1 MLKNI
6 KKIQHIFLWIF
17 LSLIVESC
25 GKSNAASTMDAVLLV
40 TTNVQGQLD
49 PCGWK
54 NNPLGGLPRR
64 YSYINQ
70 VKQSGIDPILL
81 DAGDALFDNQYLVPS
96 KEESS
101 KLKAN
106 TILST
111 TQNMGEYLYNVG
123 NHDFAAGYEFLV
135 EMQSKYDIGFI
146 SSNIVKAGTDDLAFL
161 DHKIFDR
168 NGIKIGVFGLMQKIP
183 SFVKEV
189 EVNDLSEVARNKI
202 EELRPQVDILVLL
215 LNADKKAHN
224 ELSSDLKSVDYVFL
238 SRETTRTRPEAKQP
252 ENGPL
257 KYCFGIQGK
266 YVGRFDIKIADKS
279 KPIED
284 ITAPMMTIKTFEA
297 RLNNLQKKDPSK
309 PLEEIYR
316 SNLNALNLIARLKQ
330 GIKDSKEKTS
340 NLTNSSYF
348 NLIYLNSRVPSEK
361 ATLNLVNE
369 TLKTCDELDKE
380 GKKISP

>member
-1 MLKNI
+1 
-6 KKIQHIFLWIF
+6 
-17 LSLIVESC
+17 
-25 GKSNAASTMDAVLLV
+25 
-40 TTNVQGQLD
+40 
-49 PCGWK
+49 
-54 NNPLGGLPRR
+54 
-64 YSYINQ
+64 
-70 VKQSGIDPILL
+70 
-81 DAGDALFDNQYLVPS
+81 
-96 KEESS
+96 
-101 KLKAN
+101 
-106 TILST
+106 
-111 TQNMGEYLYNVG
+111 MGEYLYNVG

-135 EMQSKYDIGFI
+135 EMQSKYDVGFI
-146 SSNIVKAGTDDLAFL
+146 SSNIVKTGTDELAFL

-215 LNADKKAHN
+215 LNADKKTHN
-224 ELSSDLKSVDYVFL
+224 ELSSALKTVDYVFL

-252 ENGPL
+252 ESGPL